1 LVSNIS
7 GPSRQGHDQRDQNR
21 NDLGVQQSREIKPRP
36 IGDKCNP
43 LCPFFKCGQKALR
56 FSTDHYRGRPIKVAM
71 CAWIGDKCIGAS
83 CRYAYCEK
91 KAMLPD
97 GRCAFAVENQPKKMK
112 SFEEELSEVDDI
124 DLPDG
129 FKSLP
134 KKKI

>member
-1 LVSNIS
+1 MHRRI
-7 GPSRQGHDQRDQNR
+7 
-21 NDLGVQQSREIKPRP
+21 
-36 IGDKCNP
+36 
-43 LCPFFKCGQKALR
+43 
-56 FSTDHYRGRPIKVAM
+56 
-71 CAWIGDKCIGAS
+71 

>member
-1 LVSNIS
+1 
-7 GPSRQGHDQRDQNR
+7 
-21 NDLGVQQSREIKPRP
+21 
-36 IGDKCNP
+36 
-43 LCPFFKCGQKALR
+43 
-56 FSTDHYRGRPIKVAM
+56 PIKVAM

-112 SFEEELSEVDDI
+112 SFEEELNEENDLDMPSNLKDI
-124 DLPDG
+124 Q
-129 FKSLP
+129 

>member
-1 LVSNIS
+1 
-7 GPSRQGHDQRDQNR
+7 
-21 NDLGVQQSREIKPRP
+21 
-36 IGDKCNP
+36 
-43 LCPFFKCGQKALR
+43 
-56 FSTDHYRGRPIKVAM
+56 M